1 MPVYKTR
8 FFLLLVIL
16 LLAGFSFTGVG
27 CSILKRDKQTQAL
40 KKQEEADKTAAAEYV
55 KARKQYYD
63 RQNKDTKKMMKKT
76 KKKAAK
82 YNKPLKRKSIK
93 SPKCD

>member
-1 MPVYKTR
+1 
-8 FFLLLVIL
+8 
-16 LLAGFSFTGVG
+16 
-27 CSILKRDKQTQAL
+27 
-40 KKQEEADKTAAAEYV
+40 
-55 KARKQYYD
+55 
-63 RQNKDTKKMMKKT
+63 MKKT